1 MPAEDIESGA
11 SRDENKATTP
21 EQRAS
26 TSTVR
31 LDKKDDPA
39 PAPKSGATVSIPVSS
54 VLWGAAVAVLAVL
67 TVLFGVLWWSAKS
80 DLDEQ
85 AQRAADDRR
94 AEQVA
99 TDYAVGAATVN
110 YQDINAWIGKLKA
123 NTTPQL
129 ANKFDATAPK
139 LEQILVP
146 LKWTSTASPISA
158 KVVSE
163 ENGVYKVNVFVN
175 VSSTNAQSPEGAQ
188 TTVTYNVTLDE
199 NSDWKITDVGGTDG
213 ALPLN

>member
-1 MPAEDIESGA
+1 MAENEA
-11 SRDENKATTP
+11 
-21 EQRAS
+21 EQP
-26 TSTVR
+26 VK
-31 LDKKDDPA
+31 LDKQNDADSAAATAPDAARYLA
-39 PAPKSGATVSIPVSS
+39 PARQSGATVSLPLSS
-54 VLWGAAVAVLAVL
+54 LLLGALAVVAVVLAGV
-67 TVLFGVLWWSAKS
+67 FGFLWLGAKG

-85 AQRAADDRR
+85 NAQAADDRH

-110 YQDINAWIGKLKA
+110 YQDINAWVAKLKA

-146 LKWTSTASPISA
+146 LKWTSTAAPITA
-158 KVVSE
+158 KVISE
-163 ENGVYKVNVFVN
+163 DNGVYKVNVFVN

-188 TTVTYNVTLDE
+188 TTVTYNVTLDQK
-199 NSDWKITDVGGTDG
+199 SDWKISDVGGVDG
-213 ALPLN
+213 ALPLK